1 MAYAFYVEYLIRPS
15 EMWQHQLLWPADLG
29 KGGDI
34 SKIRMIMFKQ
44 NPETIMKTSAT
55 QNFPPKNQEMSP

>member
-1 MAYAFYVEYLIRPS
+1 
-15 EMWQHQLLWPADLG
+15 MWQHQLLWPADLG

-44 NPETIMKTSAT
+44 NPETIMKTAAA
-55 QNFPPKNQEMSP
+55 QNFPPTNQEMSP